1 MEIRKYTEKQKEQ
14 YNETLYTYPLRF
26 KSFLTHELVDFPKEK
41 SQKTDFEAGGCKKQI
56 IT

>member
-1 MEIRKYTEKQKEQ
+1 MEICKYTEKQKEQ
-14 YNETLYTYPLRF
+14 YNETLYTYHLRF